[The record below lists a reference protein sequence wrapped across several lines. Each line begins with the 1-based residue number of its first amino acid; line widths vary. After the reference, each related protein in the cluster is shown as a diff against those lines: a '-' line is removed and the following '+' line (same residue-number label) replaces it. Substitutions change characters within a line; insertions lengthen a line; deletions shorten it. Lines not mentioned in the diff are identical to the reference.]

1 MAYKTA
7 RHPVSGMEMLV
18 GQTKVIFENGV
29 VCTVPEY
36 EDTLDMSTDE
46 FDARMRSWEKVGE
59 HYQFDFRYAVTTG
72 VIRRKAHYVPQ
83 TKVVPVNQEVNAPAG
98 TDVELVP
105 DRTSREH
112 EGDFDGAEPLGSWV
126 VEKAPEPVLT
136 PQSVIFCVM
145 SVVGLLAALMSA
157 YHTAMA
163 MQAFGRPLAVG
174 IVTGAVM
181 VLFSATSFTAARWFL
196 SEKGAVRSFAALFA
210 ALGVLV
216 ISYSM
221 LSTLTVNYG
230 AWQDV
235 SETEQQAEV
244 SGSAELDSY
253 TQALELAKESLA
265 RQRAEVGRLSEE
277 GIYWRS
283 RNWKKADAVDAELK
297 EARQKEEGLMREYSS
312 LLSRRP
318 EVVRNVQEG
327 HEDVFSFLSS
337 FFGWDPRTLRL
348 FMQAVPA
355 MFFDIIAPF
364 ALSCAVYLAEKKRR
378 TYGKTED
385 D

>member
-29 VCTVPEY
+29 VCSVPEY
-36 EDTLDMSTDE
+36 EDTLDMSADD

-72 VIRRKAHYVPQ
+72 IIRRKAHYVPQ
-83 TKVVPVNQEVNAPAG
+83 TKVVPVNQEVNPPTG
-98 TDVELVP
+98 TDGEPVP
-105 DRTSREH
+105 DRMPREY
-112 EGDFDGAEPLGSWV
+112 ERDFGGTEPLGSWV

-196 SEKGAVRSFAALFA
+196 AEKGAVRFFAVLFVG
-210 ALGVLV
+210 LGVLV

-221 LSTLTVNYG
+221 LSTLTVNYR

-244 SGSAELDSY
+244 HGSAELDSY
-253 TQALELAKESLA
+253 TQALELAKENLA

-277 GIYWRS
+277 STYWRS

-312 LLSRRP
+312 LLSRKP

-364 ALSCAVYLAEKKRR
+364 ALSCAVYLAEKRRR
-378 TYGKTED
+378 TYGKAEEC
-385 D
+385 